1 MPSDAEIVEWVLG
14 WCLLQSRGIPITTS
28 AAALAQVGRGGSRQA
43 VLARI
48 LTGVKVIPLD
58 QWAGQQ
64 TGELLGV
71 SRTRD
76 VIDAH
81 IAIIADRDDMVL
93 TSDPDDIA
101 RLAGARDVRL
111 AIIRA

>member
-1 MPSDAEIVEWVLG
+1 MGTRLVPTAEPRHSHHDERRSIGTGGARREPSG
-14 WCLLQSRGIPITTS
+14 GI
-28 AAALAQVGRGGSRQA
+28 G
-43 VLARI
+43 RI

-101 RLAGARDVRL
+101 RLADARDVRL